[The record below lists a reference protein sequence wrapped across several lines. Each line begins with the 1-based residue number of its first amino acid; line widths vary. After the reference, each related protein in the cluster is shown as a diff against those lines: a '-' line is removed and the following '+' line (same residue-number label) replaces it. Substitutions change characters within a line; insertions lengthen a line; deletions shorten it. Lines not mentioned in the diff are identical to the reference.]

1 MALLFQIGINMRKG
15 VKNEKL
21 YVWFYSFPFWFC
33 VLLLHRPFRNCCN
46 RCCYVANVVWCCTWN
61 VNVIGFRRTW
71 ILAKFKGGQKKMKI
85 ERLIF
90 IIAMVIIFL
99 GLQGIL
105 PIPFPFSLWFIIT
118 GNILMIWY
126 SSFTKNIELLI
137 ITLLMMTAQATQVML

>member
-1 MALLFQIGINMRKG
+1 
-15 VKNEKL
+15 
-21 YVWFYSFPFWFC
+21 
-33 VLLLHRPFRNCCN
+33 
-46 RCCYVANVVWCCTWN
+46 
-61 VNVIGFRRTW
+61 
-71 ILAKFKGGQKKMKI
+71 MKI

-118 GNILMIWY
+118 GNLLMIWY
-126 SSFTKNIELLI
+126 SSFTKNTELLI